1 MLLHARHVGT
11 QDTGTNVGIFHNNNT
26 FLRSLHFVQTSFGSV
41 LGTISTSSWSQGFA
55 KRDWDEHAVRVFEGG
70 GRMKSAHCAILDG
83 ACVLNPSRPRRKIRT
98 AGVGDQSPQGFGL
111 LRLRLVHDS
120 DVHSPEVE
128 GGSEATHPMGA
139 AGGELLDLDVVHLMH
154 HVARLAHQRC
164 VEGASQPL
172 VKGLSHET
180 LASYLAPLTHHFAER
195 DLAAPLEQYAA
206 LVLRAPAIDESA
218 NHYATLRLPPHSK
231 SKGTTYSP
239 HEAALPLQHLQ
250 HMRER
255 FLRVRG

>member
-1 MLLHARHVGT
+1 MACFPAFPSCRAPTKRAPTKRALSRMLLHARHVGT
-11 QDTGTNVGIFHNNNT
+11 QDTGTDVGVFHKTNNT
-26 FLRSLHFVQTSFGSV
+26 FLRSLYFVQTSACSV

-83 ACVLNPSRPRRKIRT
+83 ACVLNPPRPRRKIRT
-98 AGVGDQSPQGFGL
+98 AGVGDESPQSFGQSFGL
-111 LRLRLVHDS
+111 LRPRLVHDS

-139 AGGELLDLDVVHLMH
+139 AGGELLDLDLVHLMH
-154 HVARLAHQRC
+154 HVARLAHQRS

-172 VKGLSHET
+172 VKGLGHET
-180 LASYLAPLTHHFAER
+180 FASYLAPLTHHFAER

-218 NHYATLRLPPHSK
+218 NH
-231 SKGTTYSP
+231 
-239 HEAALPLQHLQ
+239 
-250 HMRER
+250 
-255 FLRVRG
+255 